1 MSKNIKTETPFTQVC
16 VWPATLVA
24 PDQVDAFEAF
34 MLEEFK
40 VRAKFLETI
49 NTAPDMKSGFPVEGT
64 GGRADVFFAVH
75 SSDIEKFAIARLAA
89 GIRWI
94 EDVLDNEEHR
104 KQGSLYPA
112 RVIEY
117 RTW

>member
-1 MSKNIKTETPFTQVC
+1 MNQNIKTETPFTQVC

-24 PDQVDAFEAF
+24 PDQVAAFEFF
-34 MLEEFK
+34 MLK
-40 VRAKFLETI
+40 DLNTRVKFLETI
-49 NTAPDMKSGFPVEGT
+49 HTAPDMQDGYPVEGT

-75 SSDIEKFAIARLAA
+75 SEDIGRFAVPRLKV

-94 EDVLDNEEHR
+94 EDVLDNEASR
-104 KQGSLYPA
+104 ANGSVYPA
-112 RVIEY
+112 RVREY

>member
-1 MSKNIKTETPFTQVC
+1 MRKNIMTEAPFTQVC

-24 PDQVDAFEAF
+24 PDQVAAFEAF
-34 MLEEFK
+34 MLENFETR
-40 VRAKFLETI
+40 VKFLETI
-49 NTAPDMKSGFPVEGT
+49 HTAPDMQDGYPVEGT

-75 SSDIEKFAIARLAA
+75 SADISKFAIPRLKA

-94 EDVLDNEEHR
+94 EDVLDNEMSR
-104 KQGSLYPA
+104 ASGSVYPA
-112 RVIEY
+112 RVHGY